1 MAQDPKEDINESAA
15 YIRDTLSSVAGVFA
29 EQLKN
34 ATKNAF
40 SSAEASSIRDVSR
53 QLNQTFREL
62 NKNVLDSRKNQ
73 DDLSKGILKTATV
86 ERQLNTLQEKRKNL
100 AILAN
105 EARLKGIEL
114 NQEAFASAKASLDT
128 EREQLENDLQRT
140 QAIDKAVGAS
150 GKLASALKEIPG
162 LGRLV
167 DAEKLESSL
176 RAAANA
182 GNGTLSTFGKI
193 KAVGGSLVA
202 SFKELFLSP
211 EAILAFLVNAG
222 LKADVQIT
230 KLAKSFTQTKTEAAA
245 TRDNIAGVARASGD
259 SFITTEKLV
268 ESTMKLS
275 QQLGIAQQFSG
286 DLTKEFTT
294 LTGKIGLSEE
304 SAGGLAK
311 LTVATGKSAR
321 AVTTEALGTAQALQS
336 QAGIQLDNKQILEE
350 VGKVSGQLLANFQGN
365 PAAIAAAVTQTK
377 LLGTTLE
384 QTKKQSE
391 SLLDFQ
397 SSIEN
402 ELKAEVITGQQLNL
416 ERARALALSGDQAGV
431 AKELANQNMNF
442 NKFSQMNVLAQKDF
456 AQALGLSADQLSD
469 QLLKQQYIG
478 KSRKEVAALAGEE
491 VAQRLEA
498 LTAQDKFNNA
508 VEKLQDIFVSLIDG
522 PIGQFLNLLGDILG
536 VIGKIG
542 ELIAKVIP
550 APLLKILAGVG
561 AGALVGGIPGAVVGG
576 VLATGSEIYKAA
588 NTDDMMSDY
597 GDRTLITPKGAYAL
611 NNSDTVI
618 AGTNLFKGN
627 DVYSGPKGSISLNN
641 QNSNSVSNTNNTEV
655 VDAISKLGDHI
666 SLLSNRP
673 VIAKP
678 SEFTSPITMNQLQNI
693 RRSV

>member
-150 GKLASALKEIPG
+150 GKLASALKNIPG
-162 LGRLV
+162 LGRLI

-176 RAAANA
+176 RAAADA

-193 KAVGGSLVA
+193 KAVGGSLAA

-211 EAILAFLVNAG
+211 EAILVFLVNAG

-230 KLAKSFTQTKTEAAA
+230 KLAKSLSQTKTEAAA
-245 TRDNIAGVARASGD
+245 TRDNIADIARASGD

-268 ESTMKLS
+268 ESTLKLG
-275 QQLGIAQQFSG
+275 QQLGLASTFSA

-304 SAGGLAK
+304 AAGGLAK
-311 LTVATGKSAR
+311 LTVATGKNAR
-321 AVTTEALGTAQALQS
+321 TITTEALGAARALEAQS
-336 QAGIQLDNKQILEE
+336 GILFNEREILEE
-350 VGKVSGQLLANFQGN
+350 TGKVSGQLLANFQGN

-402 ELKAEVITGQQLNL
+402 ELKAELITGQQLNL
-416 ERARALALSGDQAGV
+416 
-431 AKELANQNMNF
+431 
-442 NKFSQMNVLAQKDF
+442 
-456 AQALGLSADQLSD
+456 
-469 QLLKQQYIG
+469 
-478 KSRKEVAALAGEE
+478 
-491 VAQRLEA
+491 
-498 LTAQDKFNNA
+498 
-508 VEKLQDIFVSLIDG
+508 
-522 PIGQFLNLLGDILG
+522 
-536 VIGKIG
+536 
-542 ELIAKVIP
+542 
-550 APLLKILAGVG
+550 
-561 AGALVGGIPGAVVGG
+561 
-576 VLATGSEIYKAA
+576 
-588 NTDDMMSDY
+588 
-597 GDRTLITPKGAYAL
+597 
-611 NNSDTVI
+611 
-618 AGTNLFKGN
+618 
-627 DVYSGPKGSISLNN
+627 
-641 QNSNSVSNTNNTEV
+641 
-655 VDAISKLGDHI
+655 
-666 SLLSNRP
+666 
-673 VIAKP
+673 
-678 SEFTSPITMNQLQNI
+678 
-693 RRSV
+693 